1 MTTDMKDDEG
11 RTPLHLAASTGDTEL
26 VRILIEAGADVAV
39 RDAQGASPLHLA
51 VAGGHTETVR
61 VLVEAESG
69 SDEKDG
75 EVDSSAESSSDG
87 HIIVNSP
94 PVTTARIEGLSTTKV
109 FASDRQCRQCRV
121 WNRQQFETCAGC
133 GSVLGPVARETLQ
146 GSEVKKL
153 ARTGRNDFT
162 DDALAERL
170 YPNDRACS
178 NCGTW
183 NRRQANLCSNCK
195 TSLGSIVSP
204 PSEWSKF
211 IESLNKASGGMLRRR
226 KSLGVESESEPIP
239 ILTLTFATINIFVT
253 ILMHFNGGSRNPE
266 ILLEFGAMYM
276 PLIDQGQYW
285 RLFTSMFVHIGWM
298 HLFLNSVALFY
309 YGLISEGAYGHV
321 RFGALYFLSG
331 LAGSLASYWF
341 NEPNTLSA
349 GASGGIFGL
358 LGALIMFAIKNWQA
372 YDRDGNPVMVPVY
385 DRGHEVGTAPAP
397 GVGRQI
403 LGGLLIVAAMNLLFS
418 LPRGV
423 DVWGHIG
430 GLVGGFVFGLVLIRG
445 GRH

>member
-1 MTTDMKDDEG
+1 MRHIGGQPLLHLAASRGDVETVRVLINGGADVHTLNDEG
-11 RTPLHLAASTGDTEL
+11 LTPLHLAVENGHSEVAQ
-26 VRILIEAGADVAV
+26 ILIASGADVSV
-39 RDAQGASPLHLA
+39 
-51 VAGGHTETVR
+51 
-61 VLVEAESG
+61 
-69 SDEKDG
+69 
-75 EVDSSAESSSDG
+75 
-87 HIIVNSP
+87 
-94 PVTTARIEGLSTTKV
+94 GLSDKPMDATAE
-109 FASDRQCRQCRV
+109 ASWQ
-121 WNRQQFETCAGC
+121 
-133 GSVLGPVARETLQ
+133 TLQ
-146 GSEVKKL
+146 KPEINEL
-153 ARTGRNDFT
+153 ARANRNDFT
-162 DDALAERL
+162 DNALAEKQ
-170 YPNDRACS
+170 YPNDRACA
-178 NCGTW
+178 NCGNW
-183 NRRQANLCSNCK
+183 NRWQANLCSNCK
-195 TSLGSIVSP
+195 TSLGPVLSP

-211 IESLNKASGGMLRRR
+211 VESLNKASGGMLRR
-226 KSLGVESESEPIP
+226 KTSQGVEGKSEPIP
-239 ILTLTFATINIFVT
+239 ILTLIFATINILVA

-266 ILLEFGAMYM
+266 TLLEFGAMYM

-309 YGLISEGAYGHV
+309 YGLITEGAYGHV
-321 RFGALYFLSG
+321 RFIALYILSG
-331 LAGSLASYWF
+331 LVGSLASYLF

-358 LGALIMFAIKNWQA
+358 LGTLIVFAIKNWQA
-372 YDRDGNPVMVPVY
+372 YDRDGNALMVPVY

-430 GLVGGFVFGLVLIRG
+430 GLVGGVMFGLVLIRG